1 MYRNKMYHTI
11 AHIQRNSQNIL
22 HNGQAASMFYL
33 RVSLY
38 DWIWRQDRHGTC
50 TVRPALRG
58 VKSLFAVFDRSTQS
72 KEKIQEVQNAL
83 KKITHHRVSFPRR
96 ICRNSTSAARA
107 GISLSKFA
115 KLVCTGIPVPSLEHK
130 QAVQEIIKARA
141 DLGRLGGLLK
151 QAIAAG
157 GDKMALQRLLQNV
170 DAGMRELKAAALKIQ

>member
-1 MYRNKMYHTI
+1 MPSKKLRITVYLSPEEYAEI
-11 AHIQRNSQNIL
+11 A
-22 HNGQAASMFYL
+22 A
-33 RVSLY
+33 
-38 DWIWRQDRHGTC
+38 
-50 TVRPALRG
+50 
-58 VKSLFAVFDRSTQS
+58 
-72 KEKIQEVQNAL
+72 
-83 KKITHHRVSFPRR
+83 
-96 ICRNSTSAARA
+96 SAARA